1 MANIIEHDEKL
12 MNESTGDVID
22 SIIIEREVFM
32 LIVKPKNYVI
42 HFKKVSNSLHRIDIL
57 DTWTS

>member
-22 SIIIEREVFM
+22 SIIIKREVFM

-42 HFKKVSNSLHRIDIL
+42 HFKKMSNSLHRIDIL
-57 DTWTS
+57 DT